1 MPKKYIMLNSVQ
13 AENTEVLPESS
24 LKKMVYFGEN
34 SKNYRFPDIKVNKK
48 NQAKLENLVEEYKG
62 LIEQEGN
69 KDLDLITFFQGKQIN
84 LEHVDE
90 FEEPRDVFILLIY
103 FKEVCNLTEFEPVS
117 VVEKQIFDKHN
128 FKNVGL
134 K

>member
-1 MPKKYIMLNSVQ
+1 MRKKYIMLNSEQ

-34 SKNYRFPDIKVNKK
+34 SKNYCFPDIKVNKE
-48 NQAKLENLVEEYKG
+48 NQTKLQNLVEEYKG
-62 LIEQEGN
+62 LIEQDRN
-69 KDLDLITFFQGKQIN
+69 NDLDMITFFQGKQIN
-84 LEHVDE
+84 PEHVDE

-103 FKEVCNLTEFEPVS
+103 FKEICNLAEFEPVS

-134 K
+134 T